1 MGQVLNPVMR
11 QLQSTADDHI
21 FRNFGEDV
29 FDHYQSLVK
38 GSERISTGIRK
49 SVPIA
54 QRPGAIAQVASE
66 VAKPEA
72 TIAEAVT
79 QAGGMARRTLSGVLE
94 AGEVAAK
101 VMRFRV

>member
-11 QLQSTADDHI
+11 QLQSTADDHV

-66 VAKPEA
+66 SVRQEA
-72 TIAEAVT
+72 MAAEAVT
-79 QAGGMARRTLSGVLE
+79 QAGGMAKRTLSGVLE

-101 VMRFRV
+101 VMRFRL

>member
-11 QLQSTADDHI
+11 QLQSTADDYI
-21 FRNFGEDV
+21 LTNFGEKT
-29 FDHYQSLVK
+29 FARYQFSVK
-38 GSERISTGIRK
+38 HSERISTGVSK
-49 SVPIA
+49 V
-54 QRPGAIAQVASE
+54 RPEFFPKAIAQVASE
-66 VAKPEA
+66 TTKPEA
-72 TIAEAVT
+72 VVAEAVT